1 MSLCTGALWIAV
13 FGEGVHRYA
22 AGEVSSFTS
31 DHGLSSQLIR
41 AMVQDR
47 DGSLLVGHEKGLD
60 RLSNGAV
67 VARITVRDAG
77 TGISPAVLETV
88 MEPFVSTKEQGL
100 GMGLA
105 ISRSIIET
113 PGGCLHAANN
123 PEAGACFTV
132 TIPMAET
139 GRT

>member
-60 RLSNGAV
+60 RLSNGAG

-88 MEPFVSTKEQGL
+88 MEPFCVDQG
-100 GMGLA
+100 
-105 ISRSIIET
+105 
-113 PGGCLHAANN
+113 
-123 PEAGACFTV
+123 AGARHGPGDQPQHYIRSHPSHLHNLILKPLYSIV
-132 TIPMAET
+132 
-139 GRT
+139 